1 MGNPENT
8 EKEIITEKS
17 LRSDNKKKPVNDN
30 RQFSRSPEKLTEYIR
45 IGSPGGIIF
54 IIALALVA
62 AALITWGLAGKIP
75 VTASIQGV
83 VDGDNKDSRYITSF
97 VDINSSIAGVP
108 EGSDVNIVTKDG
120 KQFKGKTLPL
130 GKNPLSSKE
139 LRQMYGEDND
149 WDTSYPEYTQWF
161 YSDWLLDTM
170 LEDDGYYYIFMVE
183 TQDNLKDYFHQIADL
198 TFTLKEVRPYSF
210 LTN

>member
-8 EKEIITEKS
+8 EKEIKTE
-17 LRSDNKKKPVNDN
+17 NKKNPGNDN

-120 KQFKGKTLPL
+120 RQFKGKTLPL
-130 GKNPLSSKE
+130 SRTPMSSDE
-139 LRQMYGEDND
+139 LRKMYGEEND
-149 WDTSYPEYTQWF
+149 WDTSFSEYTQWF
-161 YSDWLLDTM
+161 YSEWLLDTM

>member
-8 EKEIITEKS
+8 EKEIKTEKA

-75 VTASIQGV
+75 VTASLQGV
-83 VDGDNKDSRYITSF
+83 VDGDTNDARYITSF
-97 VDINSSIAGVP
+97 VEISSNITGIS

-120 KQFKGKTLPL
+120 RQFKGKTLPL
-130 GKNPLSSKE
+130 SRTPMSSDE
-139 LRQMYGEDND
+139 LRKMYGGTHHSPNIHNGFIPNGCWIPCLKMTDIITYL
-149 WDTSYPEYTQWF
+149 WWKLRITSKITF
-161 YSDWLLDTM
+161 IRS
-170 LEDDGYYYIFMVE
+170 
-183 TQDNLKDYFHQIADL
+183 QI
-198 TFTLKEVRPYSF
+198 
-210 LTN
+210 